1 LFELLTEKF
10 SNVIEKLKR
19 AKKLD
24 EKVVDEALKDIKI
37 ALLEADVHVDVVKEF
52 IEDIKK
58 KIIGQEVI
66 KGLSAGETVIKLLYD
81 EVINIL
87 GGEEA
92 SSIAKPEKPPAI
104 IMLVGLQG
112 TGKTT
117 TAGKLAKY
125 LKSKGYKVGVASTDV
140 RRPAA
145 AKQLCTLASSI
156 DIPCFVDEN
165 EKDALKLTEKVIEDA
180 KKQGFSYI
188 ILDTAG
194 RLHIDQELMEELK
207 QIKEK
212 VKPAEVI
219 YVADAMQGQDAINT
233 AEEFHKAVGLTGV
246 ILTKLDGDAKGGI
259 ALSIRKVIGVPIKF
273 IGTGE
278 KIDALEPFYPDRI
291 AQRILGLGDIQS
303 LIEKMQAAIEED
315 KAKEMAQKVMNAE
328 FTLEDL
334 REQIR
339 MIRSMGPLENI
350 LKMIPGIGA
359 QIKNLKVDEKKF
371 VQIEA
376 IINSMTPEERMKPHI
391 INGSRKKRIAKGSG
405 TTIVDVNKVLKQY
418 EEMKKMMKKFKKSGK
433 MFNPFGKF
441 GGFKF

>member
-391 INGSRKKRIAKGSG
+391 INGSRKKRIARGSG